1 MFIYKR
7 FAVYGCKEGA
17 VRVRDK
23 TNTTSCIHGSWT
35 PLSDPCHARTSPD
48 TTELYIRNGRI
59 IYGEK
64 EYYNIGDEVTI
75 QCDIGYILI
84 GSPKI
89 NYIGGKQWLP
99 NIPTCA
105 LIMCANPVVPDGIK
119 LSGFRDS
126 YTYGSSITFECK
138 IGYFLIGSY
147 FIRCEENGSWVPEVP
162 SCKKIYPENCGA
174 PVMPKGSVYPLQSE
188 YKIGD
193 TVTVY
198 CHPNHSF
205 FDETT
210 KMTVKC
216 IGYNQWEPSIQPC
229 FSRTSP
235 DTTELYIRNGR
246 IIYGEKEYYN
256 IGDEVTIQCDIGYI
270 LIGSPKI
277 NYIGGK
283 QWLPNIPT
291 CDLSVFLRLL
301 IAASIL
307 PVLILTLKWAYKKCS
322 QSRLPKENNVAHE

>member
-1 MFIYKR
+1 MQRPPWRLLLTRRLLGMSMLLLLPQGLVETCDVDDLPIFPFSEVGMYIYDH

-17 VRVRDK
+17 VRVHDK
-23 TNTTSCIHGSWT
+23 TNTTTCINGSWT
-35 PLSDPCHARTSPD
+35 PLSDPCH
-48 TTELYIRNGRI
+48 
-59 IYGEK
+59 
-64 EYYNIGDEVTI
+64 V
-75 QCDIGYILI
+75 
-84 GSPKI
+84 
-89 NYIGGKQWLP
+89 
-99 NIPTCA
+99 
-105 LIMCANPVVPDGIK
+105 MCANPVVPDGIK

-188 YKIGD
+188 YTIGD
-193 TVTVY
+193 TITVY

-216 IGYNQWEPSIQPC
+216 KGYNQWDPSIQPC

-283 QWLPNIPT
+283 EWLPDIPT
-291 CDLSVFLRLL
+291 CALSVFLRLL

-322 QSRLPKENNVAHE
+322 QSRLPKGEQCGI